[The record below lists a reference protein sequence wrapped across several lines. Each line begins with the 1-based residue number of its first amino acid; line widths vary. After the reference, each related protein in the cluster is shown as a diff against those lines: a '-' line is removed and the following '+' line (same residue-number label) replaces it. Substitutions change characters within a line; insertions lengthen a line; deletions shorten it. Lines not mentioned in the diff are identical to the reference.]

1 MYYLSLFP
9 ILIGV
14 ANQLEKL
21 QRDFL
26 WKDIGD
32 EFNFHMVKW
41 SNICSSI
48 ILEDLR
54 EKYDS
59 VEPSPFG

>member
-32 EFNFHMVKW
+32 EFN
-41 SNICSSI
+41 ICSSI